1 MNAQNAHAP
10 EVGVL
15 GPGFGYSVNIL
26 ASEDGFVGIDV
37 AIQ

>member
-1 MNAQNAHAP
+1 MNTRAP

-26 ASEDGFVGIDV
+26 ASEDGVVGIEV